1 MDDNHIELLAEL
13 GLSSYEARAYLAL
26 ARHGSLT
33 ADEVATESD
42 IPQGR
47 IYDVLNSLVD
57 RSLVRADD
65 GRPRTYV
72 HVESTEAVDQLLE
85 NRVDELKDK
94 QSAYE
99 RTASAAADALT
110 ELSSSGGATG
120 EGFATSAL
128 HDQAAQDLLLE
139 RFAAADDSIR
149 ITVDAVDIGP
159 EWRDVFSTR
168 LAELLETGLTV
179 RLLASDLS
187 SASDTLDALVEAG
200 LQVREVDRVPQ
211 QRFIVIDGVE
221 VCLEVVNPVHDE
233 ELLAVVN
240 FRDNETARELAES
253 FDELWSEAVSW
264 DEFTDGENET

>member
-1 MDDNHIELLAEL
+1 MDDDHIELLAEL
-13 GLSSYEARAYLAL
+13 GLSGYEARAYLAL
-26 ARHGSLT
+26 AHNGSLT
-33 ADEVATESD
+33 ADEVASEAD

-72 HVESTEAVDQLLE
+72 HVESTEAVDRLLE
-85 NRVDELKDK
+85 TRVTELEDK

-99 RTASAAADALT
+99 RTASVAADALAD
-110 ELSSSGGATG
+110 LSYSSDTAG

-168 LAELLETGLTV
+168 LADLLETGLSV

-187 SASDTLDALVEAG
+187 SATDKLGALVDAG
-200 LQVREVDRVPQ
+200 LDVREVERVPQ
-211 QRFIVIDGVE
+211 QRFIVIDGIE
-221 VCLEVVNPVHDE
+221 VCLEVVNPVDDE

-253 FDELWSEAVSW
+253 FDELWAGAAPW
-264 DEFTDGENET
+264 NEFADGEN